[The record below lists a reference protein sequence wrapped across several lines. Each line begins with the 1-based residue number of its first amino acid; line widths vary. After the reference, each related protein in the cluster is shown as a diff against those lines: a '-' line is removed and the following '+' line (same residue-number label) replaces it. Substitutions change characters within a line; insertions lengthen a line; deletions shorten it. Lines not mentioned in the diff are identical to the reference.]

1 MSLLLSRFNEQENSE
16 VTIITGVQPRP
27 EEAHNMPYAPAVY
40 VEAPAGFLFLAGC
53 TASPLYHKHP
63 HVPEEH
69 VLTDDIREQTRRAL
83 ATLQI
88 ILDSKGLTWRHV
100 VKLTKYLPDLAAM
113 E

>member
-1 MSLLLSRFNEQENSE
+1 MNDCSSNRHRQSRCLFNEQENSE

-69 VLTDDIREQTRRAL
+69 TLPHDIREHTRRPP
-83 ATLQI
+83 ATPQI
-88 ILDSKGLTWRHV
+88 LLDNQG
-100 VKLTKYLPDLAAM
+100 
-113 E
+113 